1 MALTKKRSSE
11 QMAAKT
17 AERELIS
24 MQRKVREVLTVYK
37 PDHVADVPEN
47 ELYPLFCDFV
57 AFYKK
62 SKQK

>member
-11 QMAAKT
+11 QMAAKA

-24 MQRKVREVLTVYK
+24 MQRKVREVLTAYK
-37 PDHVADVPEN
+37 PDQAADVPES

-57 AFYKK
+57 ASYKK
-62 SKQK
+62 KKEK